1 VFLLEEELAMLAYQN
16 KLTNEQRIES
26 DRKNDALASSVTAES
41 HTDCAWC
48 LAEQGLA
55 FGNGSHGI
63 CARHE
68 IGILQQYQERR
79 AAALTG
85 QYSG

>member
-1 VFLLEEELAMLAYQN
+1 MLAYRN
-16 KLTNEQRIES
+16 KLASEQRIER
-26 DRKNDALASSVTAES
+26 DRKNNALTSAVTAGS

-55 FGNGSHGI
+55 FGDGSHGI

-68 IGILQQYQERR
+68 IGLLQQYQEHR

-85 QYSG
+85 QHSV